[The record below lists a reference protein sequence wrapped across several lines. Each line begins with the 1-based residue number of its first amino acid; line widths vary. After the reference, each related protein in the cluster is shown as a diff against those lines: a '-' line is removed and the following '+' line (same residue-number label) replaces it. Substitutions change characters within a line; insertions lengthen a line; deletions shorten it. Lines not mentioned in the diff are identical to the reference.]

1 MGAGKTTIGRCLAA
15 VLRRRF
21 YDSDREIERR
31 TGASISLIFE
41 LEGEPGFRARE
52 KAVIDDLTRLKQIVL
67 ATGGGAV
74 LDADNRAHLANRGRV
89 IYLYASTDELLRRTA
104 RDRSRPLLQT
114 PDRRAR
120 LEQLMAQR
128 DPLYREVADVVIETG
143 NYRIRRVVNDIL
155 RQLNL
160 HENPT
165 C

>member
-1 MGAGKTTIGRCLAA
+1 MGAGKSTIGRCLAA

-41 LEGEPGFRARE
+41 VEGEPGFRARE
-52 KAVIDDLTRLKQIVL
+52 KAVIDDLTCLKNIVL

-74 LDADNRAHLANRGRV
+74 LDPDNRAHLANRGRV

-155 RQLNL
+155 RQLNP
-160 HENPT
+160 HENPAR
-165 C
+165 

>member
-1 MGAGKTTIGRCLAA
+1 MGAGKSTIGRCLAA

-31 TGASISLIFE
+31 TGASVSLIFE
-41 LEGEPGFRARE
+41 VEGEPGFRARE
-52 KAVIDDLTRLKQIVL
+52 KAVIDDLTRLKHIVL

-74 LDADNRAHLANRGRV
+74 LDPDNRAHLANRGRV

-114 PDRRAR
+114 PDRRSR

-160 HENPT
+160 HENPAR
-165 C
+165 